1 MRSRALI
8 FAVLAVVLAAIT
20 FIVARGGRSG
30 GEPVAE
36 DTAAPKTYVL
46 VAARDLPTGLL
57 LHPDDFTWQIWPGGQ
72 INDAYLQKDRDD
84 PSALTG
90 AVVRLRIGRGEP
102 ISVSRVIK
110 AGERGF
116 LAAVLGPGMR
126 ATSIQITAT
135 SDVAGLILPGDHVDL
150 ILIHQ
155 IKDQLASNEPPRSVG
170 ETIMTNIRVVAV
182 DQVVNDLD
190 KKPIS
195 GKTATFEVTPKQA
208 EMVQLA
214 TTLGTLTLVLRSVA
228 NEQGVR
234 DETKNEIA
242 TESAPGAIQVSHTWD
257 NDVSP
262 LIHHREVGDNASILM
277 ILRGTAG
284 ATAQTGA
291 GDVKGS
297 TGSR

>member
-8 FAVLAVVLAAIT
+8 FAVLAVVLGAIT
-20 FIVARGGRSG
+20 FIVARSGRSG
-30 GEPVAE
+30 GGPAPE
-36 DTAAPKTYVL
+36 DAATPKTYVL

-57 LHPDDFTWQIWPGGQ
+57 LHPDDFTWQVWPGGQ

-90 AVVRLRIGRGEP
+90 AVVRLRIGKGEP
-102 ISVSRVIK
+102 VSVSRVIK

-126 ATSIQITAT
+126 ATSIQISAT

-150 ILIHQ
+150 VLIHQ
-155 IKDQLASNEPPRSVG
+155 LKDQLQPNEPPRSVS

-214 TTLGTLTLVLRSVA
+214 TTLGTVSLVLRSVA
-228 NEQGVR
+228 NEQGVK
-234 DETKNEIA
+234 DETKNDLA
-242 TESAPGAIQVSHTWD
+242 TASAPGAVMISHTWD
-257 NDVSP
+257 SDVSP
-262 LIHHREVGDNASILM
+262 LIHHREIGDNPSFLM
-277 ILRGTAG
+277 ILRGAG
-284 ATAQTGA
+284 GAAAQASA
-291 GDVKGS
+291 GDAKAS